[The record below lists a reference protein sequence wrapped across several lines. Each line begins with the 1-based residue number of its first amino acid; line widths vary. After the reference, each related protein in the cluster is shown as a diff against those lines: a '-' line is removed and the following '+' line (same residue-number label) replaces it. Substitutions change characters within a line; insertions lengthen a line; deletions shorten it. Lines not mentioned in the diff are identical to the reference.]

1 MPEKIRILVVDDE
14 LLIRTALQ
22 GILSAQGFEV
32 KVAETGKK
40 ALEILTQ
47 EFFDLV
53 ILDLKLPDSN
63 GLELLKEIK
72 GLFPETGV
80 VIITA
85 YAEVKTAVQAIKDGA
100 FDYLSKPFQE
110 EELLIV
116 LEKFLRFRKMER
128 EIQYLKEALPA
139 DDKTKDLIGESKAIK
154 ELREKIEIIAR
165 SDIPVL
171 IYGESGTGKELVAD
185 LIHKLSPQRDGPYLK
200 INCTAIPETLF
211 EAELFGFERGAFTG
225 ASESKKG
232 KLELANGGTILL
244 DEIGDLPLN
253 VQPKLLRVLE
263 TNTFYPLGS
272 KREVRINTRYIF
284 TTNKDLKKLVEE
296 GKFRD
301 DLYYRLNVIP
311 LKIPPLRERKEDI
324 PSLIKHFLHLFAQK
338 HGKPLPQITQEAYLF
353 FLSYDYP
360 GNVRE
365 LKHLIERAVLLSQNN
380 LITLKEL
387 PEDLL
392 PRRSEIQPLK
402 DFKRCKALLEKE
414 IIYQTLRECK
424 GKKSEAARRLGI
436 SRKTLWQKLKSLES
450 Y

>member
-1 MPEKIRILVVDDE
+1 MPERIRILVVDDE

-72 GLFPETGV
+72 GLYPETGV

-139 DDKTKDLIGESKAIK
+139 DEKTKNLIGESKAIK

-185 LIHKLSPQRDGPYLK
+185 LIHKLSPQKDGPYLK

-211 EAELFGFERGAFTG
+211 EAELFGFEKGAFTG

-296 GKFRD
+296 GKFRN

-338 HGKPLPQITQEAYLF
+338 HGKPLPQITQEAYLV

-392 PRRSEIQPLK
+392 PKTTEIQPLK

-424 GKKSEAARRLGI
+424 GKKSEAAKRLGI

>member
-1 MPEKIRILVVDDE
+1 LVVDDE

-72 GLFPETGV
+72 GLYPETGV

-139 DDKTKDLIGESKAIK
+139 DEKTKNLIGESKAIK

-185 LIHKLSPQRDGPYLK
+185 LIHKLSPQKDGPYLK

-211 EAELFGFERGAFTG
+211 EAELFGFEKGAFTG

-296 GKFRD
+296 GKFRN

-338 HGKPLPQITQEAYLF
+338 HGKPLPQITQEAYLV

-392 PRRSEIQPLK
+392 PKTTEIQPLK

-424 GKKSEAARRLGI
+424 GKKSEAAKRLGI

>member
-185 LIHKLSPQRDGPYLK
+185 LIHKLSPQKDGPYLK

-392 PRRSEIQPLK
+392 PKTTEIQPLK